1 MIILCKKSYHY
12 ENFRYGATA
21 ASNETIFRS
30 MLTNRPRLKAM
41 DKKIFKAILQAG
53 KNGRKIPTS

>member
-1 MIILCKKSYHY
+1 MQKSYHY

-21 ASNETIFRS
+21 ATNETTFRTMFTS
-30 MLTNRPRLKAM
+30 KPRLKAM
-41 DKKIFKAILQAG
+41 DKKIFKAIIQAG